1 MKRTVSAALAAMCC
15 LLFLGGCGTI
25 KTSWRDTKKLYREY
39 INTDPTID
47 FSAQGITDKGLQ
59 RLAALMMPV
68 DERLMA
74 MLRGLG
80 SQDTPPENEWC
91 QQFLTNHAWLS
102 AVSVLDASGAVL
114 FQAPAVSMRPLDF
127 AGLVDFGDRYKVRK
141 MGAQVKTDEFGTVV
155 MVAAPYF
162 KNNEWAGLV
171 VASFDPRNLA
181 KFSPE
186 PDALSI
192 LSTEGVVWAGGGQ
205 GEALA
210 GLKWDELLKDSVN
223 GEITSGGGEYLW
235 QARYVGQLEFIYV
248 TDARDA
254 RATKPEPAPNA
265 ASSDEKAAPK
275 ADAPEAATPDAAT
288 PQTPAP
294 EASHGVPMNGSPANP

>member
-1 MKRTVSAALAAMCC
+1 MALKRTVSAALAALCC
-15 LLFLGGCGTI
+15 LLFLSGCGSI

-74 MLRGLG
+74 MLRALG

-91 QQFLTNHAWLS
+91 QQFLTNHSWIS

-114 FQAPAVSMRPLDF
+114 FQAPSVSMRPLDF
-127 AGLVDFGDRYKVRK
+127 AGLLEFGERYKVRK
-141 MGAQVKTDEFGTVV
+141 MGAAVKTDEFGTVV

-181 KFSPE
+181 KFSPQ

-210 GLKWDELLKDSVN
+210 GLKWDEILKSSVN
-223 GEITSGGGEYLW
+223 GEITSGGAEYLW

-248 TDARDA
+248 TDAREA
-254 RATKPEPAPNA
+254 RATKPEPA
-265 ASSDEKAAPK
+265 KAKEAPK
-275 ADAPEAATPDAAT
+275 ADAPDAAT
-288 PQTPAP
+288 PKTAAPQTP
-294 EASHGVPMNGSPANP
+294 ESRASQGVPMSPPAIP